1 MLREII
7 EFVILTVLIVAVAKY
22 LLYMPAKRI
31 AERLKFSEHGAGQML
46 GYLTSAPEL
55 VAAVAVAATGFMTT
69 VAYNI
74 LSSNVIN
81 VILAL
86 SAAAWYR
93 QTRRLFTRRLW
104 REHLIIAISIAVP
117 ILLLLTGQVESVWVI
132 PAFLVLYVIYVL
144 VIRRITADG
153 AAPIE
158 HVNSE
163 PPDDAAAVTTDVR
176 TGVKGYVALQGL
188 LILVALV
195 SLYFLGTALG
205 DTVYVLGTTFGVP
218 EVVLGVVIGVV
229 TSLPEWTTF
238 FSSFAWH
245 RRTGTDRASEE
256 VTHNLLASN
265 ASNLLLIQTIGLAVF
280 LLVAT

>member
-1 MLREII
+1 MLREIV

-55 VAAVAVAATGFMTT
+55 VASIAVASTGLMAT

-81 VILAL
+81 VLLAL
-86 SAAAWYR
+86 SAAAWFG
-93 QTRRLFTRRLW
+93 QTRRMFSARLW
-104 REHLIIAISIAVP
+104 RENLIIAISIIVP
-117 ILLLLTGQVESVWVI
+117 ILLLVTGQVESAWVI
-132 PAFLVLYVIYVL
+132 PVFIATYVVYL
-144 VIRRITADG
+144 FVIKRITADG
-153 AAPIE
+153 AAPTE
-158 HVNSE
+158 HIDPE
-163 PPDDAAAVTTDVR
+163 GPEDAASVATQVH
-176 TGVKGYVALQGL
+176 TGVRGYVTLQAL
-188 LILVALV
+188 LILVALA

-205 DTVYVLGTTFGVP
+205 DTVYELGTTFGVP
-218 EVVLGVVIGVV
+218 EIILGIVIGVV

-238 FSSFAWH
+238 FSSYAWH
-245 RRTGTDRASEE
+245 RKNGTNRANEE
-256 VTHNLLASN
+256 VMHNLLASN
-265 ASNLLLIQTIGLAVF
+265 VSNLLLVQTIGLAVF

>member
-1 MLREII
+1 MLREIV

-55 VAAVAVAATGFMTT
+55 VASIAVASTGLMAT

-81 VILAL
+81 VLLAL
-86 SAAAWYR
+86 SAAAWFG
-93 QTRRLFTRRLW
+93 QTRRMFSARLW
-104 REHLIIAISIAVP
+104 RENLIIAISIIVP
-117 ILLLLTGQVESVWVI
+117 ILLLVTGQVESAWVI
-132 PAFLVLYVIYVL
+132 PVFIATYVVYL
-144 VIRRITADG
+144 FVIKRITADD
-153 AAPIE
+153 AAPTE
-158 HVNSE
+158 HIDPE
-163 PPDDAAAVTTDVR
+163 GPEDAASVATQVH
-176 TGVKGYVALQGL
+176 TGVRGYVTLQAL
-188 LILVALV
+188 LILVALA

-205 DTVYVLGTTFGVP
+205 DTVYELGTTFGVP
-218 EVVLGVVIGVV
+218 EIILGIVIGVV

-238 FSSFAWH
+238 FSSYAWH
-245 RRTGTDRASEE
+245 RKNGTNRANEE
-256 VTHNLLASN
+256 VMHNLLASN
-265 ASNLLLIQTIGLAVF
+265 VSNLLLVQTIGLAVF